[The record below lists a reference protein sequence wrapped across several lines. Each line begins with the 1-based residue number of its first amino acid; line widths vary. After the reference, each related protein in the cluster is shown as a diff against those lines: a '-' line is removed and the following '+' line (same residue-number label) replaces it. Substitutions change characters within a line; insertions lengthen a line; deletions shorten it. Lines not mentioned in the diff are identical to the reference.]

1 VDAETASLGLSHF
14 WSQADAVI
22 RATTYLLLG
31 MSVLSWFLIL
41 WKTWAWL
48 RVRSAARQLDA
59 FWAAASVEVAIADL
73 QARDAEAL
81 FVPLAKSAA
90 NAAQLKAVE
99 GSLAAQVD
107 RSELVTRVLRQ
118 RINEA
123 AARLE
128 AGLTFLAS
136 IGSTAPFV
144 GLFGT
149 VWGIYHAMMSIATSS
164 SVAIDKVAG
173 PVGEALLM
181 TAFGLAVAIPAVL
194 AYNAFTRVNRL
205 FLAQLDGFAHDLHAY
220 VTTGARLD
228 VKPAAG

>member
-1 VDAETASLGLSHF
+1 MDLETTGLGLAHF
-14 WSQADAVI
+14 WNQADVVI
-22 RATTYLLLG
+22 RTTAYMLLV
-31 MSVLSWFLIL
+31 MSVVSWFLIL

-48 RVRSAARQLDA
+48 RVRSAARQLEA
-59 FWAAASVEVAIADL
+59 FWVAPSVDAAIADL
-73 QARDAEAL
+73 RTRDPEAL
-81 FVPLAKSAA
+81 FVPLAQSAA
-90 NAAQLKAVE
+90 SAAQSQAAQ
-99 GSLAAQVD
+99 GSLASRID
-107 RSELVTRVLRQ
+107 PSELITRALRQ

-136 IGSTAPFV
+136 VGSTAPFV

-149 VWGIYHAMMSIATSS
+149 VWGIYHALLSIAAAGTIS
-164 SVAIDKVAG
+164 IDKVAG

-205 FLAQLDGFAHDLHAY
+205 FLALLDGFAHDLHAF
-220 VTTGARLD
+220 VTNATRVERAQ
-228 VKPAAG
+228 

>member
-1 VDAETASLGLSHF
+1 MDPDSASLGLAHF
-14 WSQADAVI
+14 WTQADVVI
-22 RATTYLLLG
+22 RITAYLLLV

-41 WKTWAWL
+41 WKTWSWL
-48 RVRSAARQLDA
+48 RVRSAARRLDG
-59 FWAAASVEVAIADL
+59 FWSAPSIDAAIADL
-73 QARDAEAL
+73 RARDAEAL
-81 FVPLAKSAA
+81 FVPLAQSAA
-90 NAAQLKAVE
+90 GAAQSQAAE
-99 GSLAAQVD
+99 GSLAARID
-107 RSELVTRVLRQ
+107 RSELVTRALRQ

-136 IGSTAPFV
+136 VGSTAPFV

-149 VWGIYHAMMSIATSS
+149 VWGIYHALLSIATAGTIS
-164 SVAIDKVAG
+164 IDKVAG

-205 FLAQLDGFAHDLHAY
+205 FLALLDGFAHDLHAF
-220 VTTGARLD
+220 VTTGSRD
-228 VKPAAG
+228 AAG

>member
-1 VDAETASLGLSHF
+1 MDIETVNLGLGHF
-14 WSQADAVI
+14 WNQADAII
-22 RATTYLLLG
+22 RVTTYILLV

-59 FWAAASVEVAIADL
+59 FWTAASLELAVADL
-73 QARDAEAL
+73 RTRDAEAL
-81 FVPLAKSAA
+81 FVPLAQSAA
-90 NAAQLKAVE
+90 NAAQTQATE

-149 VWGIYHAMMSIATSS
+149 VWGIYHALMSIATSG
-164 SVAIDKVAG
+164 SVSIDKVAG

-194 AYNAFTRVNRL
+194 GYNAFTRVNRL
-205 FLAQLDGFAHDLHAY
+205 FLALLDGFAHDLHAY

-228 VKPAAG
+228 ATG

>member
-1 VDAETASLGLSHF
+1 MDLDGVNLGLAHF
-14 WSQADAVI
+14 WSQADVVI
-22 RATTYLLLG
+22 RVTAYLLLG

-48 RVRSAARQLDA
+48 RVRSAARQLEGFWSAPSVDA
-59 FWAAASVEVAIADL
+59 AIADL
-73 QARDAEAL
+73 RKRDAEAL
-81 FVPLAKSAA
+81 FVPLAQSAA
-90 NAAQLKAVE
+90 SAAQTQAAE
-99 GSLAAQVD
+99 GSLASRID
-107 RSELVTRVLRQ
+107 RSELITRALRQ

-136 IGSTAPFV
+136 VGSTAPFV

-149 VWGIYHAMMSIATSS
+149 VWGIYHALLSIASAGTVS
-164 SVAIDKVAG
+164 IDKVAG

-205 FLAQLDGFAHDLHAY
+205 LLALLDGFAHDLHAY
-220 VTTGARLD
+220 VTTGARLEG
-228 VKPAAG
+228 AAE

>member
-1 VDAETASLGLSHF
+1 MELESAGLGLVHF
-14 WSQADAVI
+14 WSQADVVI
-22 RATTYLLLG
+22 RTTAYMLLA

-48 RVRSAARQLDA
+48 RVRSAARRLEA
-59 FWAAASVEVAIADL
+59 FWNAPSVEVAIADL
-73 QARDAEAL
+73 RTRDAEAL
-81 FVPLAKSAA
+81 FVPLAQSAA
-90 NAAQLKAVE
+90 SAAQSQVAA
-99 GSLAAQVD
+99 GSLASHID
-107 RSELVTRVLRQ
+107 RSELITRALRQ

-136 IGSTAPFV
+136 VGSTAPFV

-149 VWGIYHAMMSIATSS
+149 VWGIYHALLSIATAGTVS
-164 SVAIDKVAG
+164 IDKVAG

-205 FLAQLDGFAHDLHAY
+205 FLALLDGFAHDLHAY
-220 VTTGARLD
+220 VTTGARLEG
-228 VKPAAG
+228 AAQ

>member
-1 VDAETASLGLSHF
+1 MDADSAALGLAHF
-14 WSQADAVI
+14 WAQADLVI
-22 RATTYLLLG
+22 RANAYLLLG
-31 MSVLSWFLIL
+31 MSVASWFLIL

-48 RVRSAARQLDA
+48 RVRRAARNLEA
-59 FWAAASVEVAIADL
+59 FWSAPSVEVAIADL
-73 QARDAEAL
+73 RAHDSEAL
-81 FVPLAKSAA
+81 FLPLAQSAA
-90 NAAQLKAVE
+90 GAAQSQAAE
-99 GSLAAQVD
+99 GSLAARID
-107 RSELVTRVLRQ
+107 RSELITRALRQ

-136 IGSTAPFV
+136 VGSTAPFV

-149 VWGIYHAMMSIATSS
+149 VWGIYHALLGIATAGTI
-164 SVAIDKVAG
+164 AIDKVAG

-205 FLAQLDGFAHDLHAY
+205 FLALLDGFAHDLHAY

-228 VKPAAG
+228 AAP

>member
-1 VDAETASLGLSHF
+1 MDSETVNLGLGHF
-14 WSQADAVI
+14 WTQADVVI
-22 RATTYLLLG
+22 RTTTYLLLL

-48 RVRSAARQLDA
+48 RVRSAARTLEA
-59 FWAAASVEVAIADL
+59 FWNAASMDVAITDL
-73 QARDAEAL
+73 RARDAEAL
-81 FVPLAKSAA
+81 FVPLAQSAA
-90 NAAQLKAVE
+90 QAAQTKATE

-149 VWGIYHAMMSIATSS
+149 VWGIYHALMSIAAAA
-164 SVAIDKVAG
+164 SVSIDKVAG

-220 VTTGARLD
+220 VTTGARVD
-228 VKPAAG
+228 AT